1 MMESRN
7 IASTFPLEVGV
18 RCENLCLFDGET
30 NLNPICVMYK
40 MYQNIK
46 YNPLH
51 QNDDTINNI
60 GWNEIGRTEKI
71 SNTKDPHWKN
81 KIEFDYTFGDH
92 VTVKFDIYHVLEN
105 SDWGLLRSNAMD
117 NGPSSHELIG
127 VLEVPLGTLLTCKDG
142 KYSTSLRLN
151 GMSDDWIKTLGDSS
165 LPKIHLDVREK
176 DEIRKIVDFEV
187 RAEDLDNKDFMGK
200 SDPYL
205 SIYSQSVNGQ
215 LTLVYKSE
223 IINDNL
229 HPKWKPFKIE
239 LVKLCNGDYNKR
251 IRMEVHDYDSIGS
264 HDFIGSCMTTMNQ
277 MQNNI
282 PNELRFPIT
291 NDDKKGAD
299 KGSGSII
306 VVRRDVETI
315 PTFVSLL
322 QTGTKINLSVA
333 IDFTQSNGDPNDKS
347 SLHYLPL
354 GSDNL
359 YSFAARSII
368 DGINNF
374 SSDQNID
381 CYGYGAR
388 LPQHDKTSNVFPINL
403 SKNPSCGGLEEV
415 LKCYQNCVKDV
426 TFSGPCN
433 LSPIINHVT
442 KHAQTFMVDGKQYF
456 VLLIL
461 TTGDINDLEETRSAI
476 SAVSDW
482 PISIVVAGIGN
493 RDFSLFDEL
502 KVDNRTTTSS
512 TTKRKSKT
520 PTAPTGRSNYHF
532 VDLKTQMPSTSIQ
545 NFSPSSKANV
555 MRNVAKELLSQVP
568 RQFAEWMH
576 KSGKIQS

>member
-30 NLNPICVMYK
+30 NLNPVCVLYK
-40 MYQNIK
+40 MFQNVRCH
-46 YNPLH
+46 PSQ
-51 QNDDTINNI
+51 QNVNNI

-71 SNTKDPHWKN
+71 SSNKDPNWRN

-92 VTVKFDIYHVLEN
+92 VTVKFAVYHVLEN
-105 SDWGLLRSNAMD
+105 QDWGLLRNSDID
-117 NGPSSHELIG
+117 NGPSSHELVG
-127 VLEVPLGTLLTCKDG
+127 FLEISLATLLTRKDG
-142 KYSTSLRLN
+142 EYSTSLRLH
-151 GMSDDWIKTLGDSS
+151 GMSDDWIKTLGDAS
-165 LPKIHLDVREK
+165 LPKIHLEVREK
-176 DEIRKIVDFEV
+176 DEIRRIVDFEI

-205 SIYSQSVNGQ
+205 SIFSQSANGQ
-215 LTLVYKSE
+215 KTLVYKSE
-223 IINDNL
+223 VISDNL

-239 LVKLCNGDYNKR
+239 LNKLCNGDYNKR
-251 IRMEVHDYDSIGS
+251 IRMEVYDYDSIGS
-264 HDFIGSCMTTMNQ
+264 HDFIGSFQTTLNQ
-277 MQNNI
+277 LQNNI
-282 PNELRFPIT
+282 QNELRFPIK
-291 NDDKKGAD
+291 NEDKKGVD

-315 PTFVSLL
+315 PTFVGLL
-322 QTGTKINLSVA
+322 QTGTKINLSIA
-333 IDFTQSNGDPNDKS
+333 IDFSRANGDPNDKS

-359 YSFAARSII
+359 YSFVARSAIEGM
-368 DGINNF
+368 DNF
-374 SSDQNID
+374 SADQNID
-381 CYGYGAR
+381 CFGFGAK
-388 LPQHDKTSNVFPINL
+388 LPQQEKTSHVFPINL
-403 SKNPSCGGLEEV
+403 SSKASCTGLDEV

-426 TFSGPCN
+426 SFSGPCN
-433 LSPIINHVT
+433 ISPIINHVT

-456 VLLIL
+456 VLIIL
-461 TTGDINDLEETRSAI
+461 TSGDINDLDEIRSAI

-482 PISIVVAGIGN
+482 PISIIVAGIGN
-493 RDFSLFDEL
+493 RNFSQFEELLFDH
-502 KVDNRTTTSS
+502 RPTTSS

-520 PTAPTGRSNYHF
+520 PSIPIGRSNYHF
-532 VDLKTQMPSTSIQ
+532 VDIKTQMPSTSIQ
-545 NFSPSSKANV
+545 SFSSSSKANI

-568 RQFAEWMH
+568 RQFAEWMQ

>member
-1 MMESRN
+1 MESTN
-7 IASTFPLEVGV
+7 VASTFPLEVGV
-18 RCENLCLFDGET
+18 QCENLCLFDGET

-40 MYQNIK
+40 MYQNVK
-46 YNPLH
+46 YPPSQH
-51 QNDDTINNI
+51 NDDSSNI
-60 GWNEIGRTEKI
+60 SWNEIGRTEKLS
-71 SNTKDPHWKN
+71 SNKEPNWKN

-92 VTVKFDIYHVLEN
+92 VTVKFDVYHVLEN
-105 SDWGLLRSNAMD
+105 TDWGLLRSSGMD
-117 NGPSSHELIG
+117 DGPSSHELIG
-127 VLEVPLGTLLTCKDG
+127 TLEAPLGTLLTCKDG
-142 KYSTSLRLN
+142 KHSTSLRLN

-165 LPKIHLDVREK
+165 LPKIHLEIREK

-187 RAEDLDNKDFMGK
+187 RAEYLDNKDFMGK

-223 IINDNL
+223 IIMDNL

-239 LVKLCNGDYNKR
+239 LGKLCNGDYNKR

-264 HDFIGSCMTTMNQ
+264 HDFIGSFVTTMNQ
-277 MQNNI
+277 LQNNI
-282 PNELRFPIT
+282 QNELRFPIT
-291 NDDKKGAD
+291 NDDKKGED
-299 KGSGSII
+299 KRSGSVI

-322 QTGTKINLSVA
+322 QTGTNINLSIA

-347 SLHYLPL
+347 SLHHLPL

-359 YSFAARSII
+359 YSFVTRSVIE
-368 DGINNF
+368 GMNNF
-374 SSDQNID
+374 SSVQSVD
-381 CYGYGAR
+381 CYGYGAK
-388 LPQHDKTSNVFPINL
+388 LPQQQKTSHVFPLNL
-403 SKNPSCGGLEEV
+403 SSNPSCAGLDEV
-415 LKCYQNCVKDV
+415 LKGYQNCVKDV

-461 TTGDINDLEETRSAI
+461 TNGDINDFEETRSAI
-476 SAVSDW
+476 SSVSDW

-493 RDFSLFDEL
+493 RDFSQFDEL
-502 KVDNRTTTSS
+502 KFDPRANTST
-512 TTKRKSKT
+512 TTKRKSKLVA
-520 PTAPTGRSNYHF
+520 APSARSNYHF
-532 VDLKTQMPSTSIQ
+532 VDIKTQMPSTSIQ
-545 NFSPSSKANV
+545 NFTRISKENAQ
-555 MRNVAKELLSQVP
+555 RNVAKELLSQVP
-568 RQFAEWMH
+568 RQFAEWMQ
-576 KSGKIQS
+576 KSGKIKL

>member
-30 NLNPICVMYK
+30 NLNPVCVLYK
-40 MYQNIK
+40 MFQNVRCH
-46 YNPLH
+46 PSQ
-51 QNDDTINNI
+51 QNDNNI

-71 SNTKDPHWKN
+71 SSNKDPNWRN

-92 VTVKFDIYHVLEN
+92 VTVKFAVYHVLEN
-105 SDWGLLRSNAMD
+105 QDWGLLRNSDID
-117 NGPSSHELIG
+117 NGPSSHELVG
-127 VLEVPLGTLLTCKDG
+127 FLEISLATLLTRKDG
-142 KYSTSLRLN
+142 EYSTSLRLH
-151 GMSDDWIKTLGDSS
+151 GMSDDWIKTLGDAS
-165 LPKIHLDVREK
+165 LPKIHLEVREK
-176 DEIRKIVDFEV
+176 DEIRRIVDFEI

-205 SIYSQSVNGQ
+205 SIFSQSANGQ
-215 LTLVYKSE
+215 KTLVYKSE
-223 IINDNL
+223 VISDNL

-239 LVKLCNGDYNKR
+239 LNKLCNGDYNKR
-251 IRMEVHDYDSIGS
+251 IRMEVYDYDSIGS
-264 HDFIGSCMTTMNQ
+264 HDFIGSFQTTLNQ
-277 MQNNI
+277 LQNNI
-282 PNELRFPIT
+282 QNELRFPIK
-291 NDDKKGAD
+291 NEDKKGVD

-315 PTFVSLL
+315 PTFVGLL
-322 QTGTKINLSVA
+322 QTGTKINLSIA
-333 IDFTQSNGDPNDKS
+333 IDFTQANGDPNDKS

-359 YSFAARSII
+359 YSFVARSVIE
-368 DGINNF
+368 GMNNF
-374 SSDQNID
+374 SADQNID
-381 CYGYGAR
+381 CFGFGAK
-388 LPQHDKTSNVFPINL
+388 LPQQEKTSHVFPINL
-403 SKNPSCGGLEEV
+403 SLKPSCTGLDEV

-426 TFSGPCN
+426 SFSGPCN
-433 LSPIINHVT
+433 ISPIINHVT

-456 VLLIL
+456 VLTIL
-461 TTGDINDLEETRSAI
+461 TSGDINDLDEIRSAI
-476 SAVSDW
+476 SSVSDW

-493 RDFSLFDEL
+493 RNFSQFEELLFDH
-502 KVDNRTTTSS
+502 RPATSS

-520 PTAPTGRSNYHF
+520 PSLPIGRSNYHF
-532 VDLKTQMPSTSIQ
+532 VDIKTQMPSTSIQ
-545 NFSPSSKANV
+545 SFSSSSKANI

-568 RQFAEWMH
+568 RQFAEWMQ

>member
-30 NLNPICVMYK
+30 NLNPVCVLYK
-40 MYQNIK
+40 MFQNVRCH
-46 YNPLH
+46 PSQ
-51 QNDDTINNI
+51 QNVNNI

-71 SNTKDPHWKN
+71 SSNKDPNWRN

-92 VTVKFDIYHVLEN
+92 VTVKFAVYHVLEN
-105 SDWGLLRSNAMD
+105 QDWGLLRNSDID
-117 NGPSSHELIG
+117 NGPSSHELVG
-127 VLEVPLGTLLTCKDG
+127 FLEISLATLLTRKDG
-142 KYSTSLRLN
+142 EYSTSLRLH
-151 GMSDDWIKTLGDSS
+151 GMSDDWIKTLGDAS
-165 LPKIHLDVREK
+165 LPKIHLEVREK
-176 DEIRKIVDFEV
+176 DEIRRIVDFEI

-205 SIYSQSVNGQ
+205 SIFSQSANGQ
-215 LTLVYKSE
+215 KTLVYKSE
-223 IINDNL
+223 VISDNL

-239 LVKLCNGDYNKR
+239 LNKLCNGDYNKR
-251 IRMEVHDYDSIGS
+251 IRMEVYDYDSIGS
-264 HDFIGSCMTTMNQ
+264 HDFIGSFQTTLNQ
-277 MQNNI
+277 LQNNI
-282 PNELRFPIT
+282 QNELRFPIK
-291 NDDKKGAD
+291 NEDKKGVD

-315 PTFVSLL
+315 PTFVGLL
-322 QTGTKINLSVA
+322 QTGTKINLSIA
-333 IDFTQSNGDPNDKS
+333 IDFSRANGDPNDKS

-359 YSFAARSII
+359 YSFVARSAIEGM
-368 DGINNF
+368 DNF
-374 SSDQNID
+374 SADQNID
-381 CYGYGAR
+381 CFGFGAK
-388 LPQHDKTSNVFPINL
+388 LPQQEKTSYVFPINL
-403 SKNPSCGGLEEV
+403 SSKPSCSGLDEV

-426 TFSGPCN
+426 SFSGPCN
-433 LSPIINHVT
+433 ISPIINHVT

-456 VLLIL
+456 VLIIL
-461 TTGDINDLEETRSAI
+461 TSGDINDLDEIRSAI

-482 PISIVVAGIGN
+482 PISIIVAGIGN
-493 RDFSLFDEL
+493 RNFSQFEELLFDH
-502 KVDNRTTTSS
+502 RPTTSS

-520 PTAPTGRSNYHF
+520 PSIPIGRSNYHF
-532 VDLKTQMPSTSIQ
+532 VDIKTQMPSTSIQ
-545 NFSPSSKANV
+545 SFSSSSKANI

-568 RQFAEWMH
+568 RQFAEWMQ

>member
-7 IASTFPLEVGV
+7 VASTFPLEVGV

-40 MYQNIK
+40 MYQHAK
-46 YNPLH
+46 YNSS
-51 QNDDTINNI
+51 QINDDGNNI
-60 GWNEIGRTEKI
+60 GWNEIGRTEKLS
-71 SNTKDPHWKN
+71 SNKDPNWKN

-92 VTVKFDIYHVLEN
+92 VTVKFNVYHVLEN
-105 SDWGLLRSNAMD
+105 TDWGLVRSSGMD
-117 NGPSSHELIG
+117 DGPSSHELIG
-127 VLEVPLGTLLTCKDG
+127 VLEAPLGTLLTCKEG

-165 LPKIHLDVREK
+165 LPKIHLEVREK

-187 RAEDLDNKDFMGK
+187 RAEYLDNKDFMGK

-205 SIYSQSVNGQ
+205 SIFSQSVNGQ

-223 IINDNL
+223 IIMDNL

-239 LVKLCNGDYNKR
+239 LGRLCNGDYNKR

-264 HDFIGSCMTTMNQ
+264 HDFIGSFVTTMNQ
-277 MQNNI
+277 LQNNI
-282 PNELRFPIT
+282 QNELRFPIT
-291 NDDKKGAD
+291 NDDKKGED
-299 KGSGSII
+299 KRSGSVII
-306 VVRRDVETI
+306 VRRDVETI

-322 QTGTKINLSVA
+322 QTGTNINLSVA

-354 GSDNL
+354 GSDSL
-359 YSFAARSII
+359 YSFVARSVIE
-368 DGINNF
+368 GMNNF
-374 SSDQNID
+374 SPDQSVN
-381 CYGYGAR
+381 CYGYGAK
-388 LPQHDKTSNVFPINL
+388 LPQQEKTSHVFPLNL
-403 SKNPSCGGLEEV
+403 TTNPLCAGLEEV
-415 LKCYQNCVKDV
+415 LKGYQICVKDV

-461 TTGDINDLEETRSAI
+461 TSGDINDFEETRSAI
-476 SAVSDW
+476 SSVSDW

-493 RDFSLFDEL
+493 RDFSQFDEL
-502 KVDNRTTTSS
+502 KYDTRTNTSA
-512 TTKRKSKT
+512 TTKRKSK
-520 PTAPTGRSNYHF
+520 APTTLTARSNYHF
-532 VDLKTQMPSTSIQ
+532 VDVKTQMPSNSIQ
-545 NFSPSSKANV
+545 NFSLISKANAQ
-555 MRNVAKELLSQVP
+555 RNVAKELLSQVP
-568 RQFAEWMH
+568 RQFAEWMQ
-576 KSGKIQS
+576 KSGKIKS